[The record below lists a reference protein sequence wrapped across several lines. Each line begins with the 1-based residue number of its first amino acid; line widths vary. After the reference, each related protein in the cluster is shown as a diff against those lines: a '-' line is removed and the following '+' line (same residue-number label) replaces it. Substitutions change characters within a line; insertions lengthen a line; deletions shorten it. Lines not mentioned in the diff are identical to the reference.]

1 MFCHISVLWKVLL
14 CEMCCYVKS
23 VGCCVSYR
31 WAKWKVPVCERCCY
45 VKGASMWKVPVVVC
59 HIGSY
64 VKCAG
69 IWKVL
74 LCERCQYEKGVG
86 CCVIQVSYVKGAV
99 MWKVQD
105 CRYVK
110 SVAMW
115 KVPVCERCRLLCVSY
130 SWAMWK
136 VYVYVKGAA
145 MWNVLLCERCC
156 YVKRVVM
163 WNVLFIVCVVQVSYV
178 KCAAMWN
185 VLLCEMC
192 RLLCVSYRWAMW
204 KVPVCE
210 TCCYVKC
217 FVMWNVPVAVCVV
230 QVSYLKGAGCVA
242 CCCIMSQDRI
252 FMCHEDVQT
261 NDVRTLGSLSIALLN
276 KVFVDPE
283 NDTCCVLVS

>member
-178 KCAAMWN
+178 KGAGMWN
-185 VLLCEMC
+185 VLLCEMF
-192 RLLCVSYRWAMW
+192 
-204 KVPVCE
+204 
-210 TCCYVKC
+210 CYVKC
-217 FVMWNVPVAVCVV
+217 AGCCVCRTGELFERCRLCGMLLHHVPGPYLHVSWGRTDKRRPNPRLSVHCVV
-230 QVSYLKGAGCVA
+230 KQGLRWSWEW
-242 CCCIMSQDRI
+242 
-252 FMCHEDVQT
+252 H
-261 NDVRTLGSLSIALLN
+261 LL
-276 KVFVDPE
+276 
-283 NDTCCVLVS
+283 CSG